1 MHETDEA
8 GIEQCEPII
17 DTLIQKLAQYGKQ
30 HASSLRAVWPLLR
43 SRLPQAQRNEQG
55 QFVISDEI
63 LRAMAADIDQKYG
76 SDVHKWQA
84 KNSLNRVL
92 FLLKESKY
100 LETKF
105 VNVPQQV
112 PRHLVTTLDGVT
124 ASDIQAAL
132 HLQKALLAGEA
143 PAPPQDWKWGEDV
156 WAFLVF
162 YASLVLVS
170 FVLLKRLPHRVLSL
184 RNEDSRQ
191 VGWIGLPQFGT
202 RDEVDHGRRVLLH
215 FPLSPSTQ
223 RHLARLKHLL
233 GTPRLSSANGTAPI
247 FPKEWTVP
255 KWQQRVLNR
264 AWTVF
269 VTHLLSGT
277 GISVPSFSM
286 KGLLEAGKVI
296 ALISD
301 IPPFIVGINSSQIP
315 VSPITGESFNRIFV
329 RKPGPASSA
338 ILTVPG
344 PPLSRRP
351 RSGRPTSENLQL
363 FQKIEKLR
371 LLLRRDSDSRRR
383 RDITESIFAL
393 ITLAST
399 GHDLETMDQDPI
411 LYNTVCYGRW
421 LVSLLRGRHDNGSV
435 ATRAS
440 AIADAFFPTFAERSL
455 TQWSGKDWI
464 DAGEQILEDHETSA
478 SKASIVQFRDFL
490 VTEMLT
496 LPEQV
501 KWNVKSLHKPRNRHA
516 FPLVGFDDFD
526 RALLACRLDF
536 VPEHL
541 WEILRVKMILG
552 FYGGL
557 RSMEATFLELQ
568 HLIPRPEPILEIRI
582 TKTPLGVRN
591 LYLERLMPYTY
602 LEEIM
607 SLYYKRMESTHG
619 DLRARLLA
627 TEEMSGYDSSYLAS
641 LAGMAL
647 RSAIPE
653 PMCFHHLRHAFA
665 SWYLLR
671 WLAAINAIDLASC
684 KLSFTDHAVF
694 REPLLTGL
702 RQLLFGFQAP
712 KLGQELTSH
721 AIVVL
726 SRLLGHSSPVTS
738 ISSYCHTTQIV
749 TYLLMNQRRAIE

>member
-1 MHETDEA
+1 MHETDKD
-8 GIEQCEPII
+8 GIEQVEPVI
-17 DTLIQKLAQYGKQ
+17 DKLIQRLGQYGTQ
-30 HASSLRAVWPLLR
+30 HASSLRAVWPVLQRKLL
-43 SRLPQAQRNEQG
+43 QANRNEQG
-55 QFVISDEI
+55 QFVITNELLS
-63 LRAMAADIDQKYG
+63 AMAADIDQKYG
-76 SDVHKWQA
+76 SDIHKWQA

-105 VNVPQQV
+105 LNVPQQV
-112 PRHLVTTLDGVT
+112 PRHLVTTLDGIT
-124 ASDIQAAL
+124 ATDIQAAL
-132 HLQKALLAGEA
+132 HLQKVLSGGEP
-143 PAPPQDWKWGEDV
+143 PAPPQGWEWDQDV

-170 FVLLKRLPHRVLSL
+170 FVLLKKLPHRVLSL
-184 RNEDSRQ
+184 QNKDLRQ
-191 VGWIGLPQFGT
+191 AGWIGLPQFGA
-202 RDEVDHGRRVLLH
+202 RDEVEQGRRVLLP
-215 FPLSPSTQ
+215 FPLSPYTQ

-247 FPKEWTVP
+247 FPEKWANTR
-255 KWQQRVLNR
+255 WQQRVLSR
-264 AWTVF
+264 AWAVF

-277 GISVPSFSM
+277 DIPVPSFTM
-286 KGLLEAGKVI
+286 KTLLKTGKVI
-296 ALISD
+296 ALVND
-301 IPPFIVGINSSQIP
+301 IPPFIVGVNSSQIP
-315 VSPITGESFNRIFV
+315 VSPITQDSFNRIFV
-329 RKPGPASSA
+329 RPPGAISSTV
-338 ILTVPG
+338 LTSPG
-344 PPLSRRP
+344 PPLPRRLRSSRATRDD
-351 RSGRPTSENLQL
+351 LQL

-383 RDITESIFAL
+383 REITESILVL
-393 ITLAST
+393 ITQATT
-399 GHDLETMDQDPI
+399 GHHLESMKQDPI

-421 LVSLLRGRHDNGSV
+421 LVSLFQGRHDNGSV

-440 AIADAFFPTFAERSL
+440 AIADAFFPSFAERPL
-455 TQWSGKDWI
+455 IQWSGQDWI
-464 DAGEQILEDHETSA
+464 DAGGQILEDHETSA

-496 LPEQV
+496 LPDQV
-501 KWNVKSLHKPRNRHA
+501 KWNVKSLHKPRNRYA

-526 RALLACRLDF
+526 RALLACRADF

-541 WEILRVKMILG
+541 CEILRVKLILG

-568 HLIPRPEPILEIRI
+568 HLIPRPEPVLEIRI

-591 LYLERLMPYTY
+591 LYLERLIPNTY

-607 SLYYKRMESTHG
+607 TLYYKRMEATHG
-619 DLRARLLA
+619 DLKARLLA
-627 TEEMSGYDSSYLAS
+627 TEEVSGYDSSYLAS

-671 WLAAINAIDLASC
+671 WLTAINAIDLPSS
-684 KLSFTDHAVF
+684 KFSFTDHAVF
-694 REPLLTGL
+694 REPLITGL

-712 KLGQELTSH
+712 KLGQDVTSH
-721 AIVVL
+721 AIVAL
-726 SRLLGHSSPVTS
+726 SRLLGHSSPITS

-749 TYLLMNQRRAIE
+749 TYLLMNHSRV